1 MIINA
6 VTKIE
11 NKKLLIKHFIDLE
24 TGEIYENIA
33 RLFDAIPKK
42 NTNIYINVKNIIL
55 IGNMEFKNRNTAFLF
70 LIFIRLLIKCEKLK
84 IILKN

>member
-42 NTNIYINVKNIIL
+42 NTNIYINDFSHISIY
-55 IGNMEFKNRNTAFLF
+55 FCDFLQKRD
-70 LIFIRLLIKCEKLK
+70 LRIQ
-84 IILKN
+84 